1 MKIKIEDLVDQEQF
15 EVIRRYVSIENGEVK
30 AVNWRALDFSDVPT
44 ETGSFNPE
52 HQGMVL
58 TTLASAGILSTK
70 EEGNYSLL
78 LEGCLMNPY
87 IKSQQHLKDAQSE
100 TLYFTRKE
108 DAEAYAREVWKSKLI
123 EIIQNKAA

>member
-1 MKIKIEDLVDQEQF
+1 MKTKIEDLVDQEQF
-15 EVIRRYVSIENGEVK
+15 EVIQRYVNIENGEVK

-52 HQGMVL
+52 HQGIVF
-58 TTLASAGILSTK
+58 TTLASVGILSTK
-70 EEGNYSLL
+70 EEGNYSLI

-87 IKSQQHLKDAQSE
+87 VKANLHLKDAQSE
-100 TLYFTRKE
+100 TLYFTRRE

-123 EIIQNKAA
+123 DIVQNPAA